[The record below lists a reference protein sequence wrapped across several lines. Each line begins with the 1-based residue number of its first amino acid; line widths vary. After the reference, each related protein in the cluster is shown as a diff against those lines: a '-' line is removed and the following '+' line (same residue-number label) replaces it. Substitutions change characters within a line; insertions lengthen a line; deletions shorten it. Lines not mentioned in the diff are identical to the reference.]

1 MDEKTIEFVDIVK
14 SEETGEIVSGK
25 VKESKLF
32 DVQVYKDRLS
42 DLTQRSEQL
51 GYEKARVDAEIE
63 SIQALLEQA

>member
-42 DLTQRSEQL
+42 DLTQTSEQL

>member
-42 DLTQRSEQL
+42 DLTQTSEQL

-63 SIQALLEQA
+63 SLQALLEQA